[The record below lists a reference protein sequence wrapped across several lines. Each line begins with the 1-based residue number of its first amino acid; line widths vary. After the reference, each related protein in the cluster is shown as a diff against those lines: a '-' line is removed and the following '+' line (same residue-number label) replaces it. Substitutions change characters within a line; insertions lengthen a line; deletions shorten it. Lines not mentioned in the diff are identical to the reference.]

1 MTWQSEGRL
10 FASRVGLAAALI
22 FGASGQAA
30 AQTSTGTIRGFVKT
44 AQGAP
49 LAAVNVVARQS
60 DTNFERG
67 ALTTATGFF
76 NIPGLQP
83 GAYVLK
89 VSHLG
94 YAEQE
99 RPVRVLI
106 GQTLNLN
113 LELSEQ
119 AIALAGIQVQAE
131 RTAETRSTEV
141 ATNITQEQ
149 IENIPLNDR
158 NFLALAALAPGIKR
172 EGGSITSGGQS
183 MNNINVFIDGLSFKA
198 DVLQGGVAGQDASK
212 GNPFPQVAVQEF
224 RVITQQ
230 YKAEYQKAS
239 SAIITATTKS
249 GTNEWRGDV
258 FLFGQNKNLIN
269 QDFITIRT
277 CNENKTANP
286 NFVCAEQP
294 KLDKWQ
300 GGGSI
305 GGPLLRD
312 RLFLFAAYEGNHQTR
327 AFTTTL
333 GTPAQLPP
341 ANVLATLQPHEGTRS
356 SPFRS
361 NLYFGKLTYTPTSAH
376 RLEASVNVRDEY
388 DIRNF
393 GGTDSYDNAEHFHND
408 VKTFALRHQYTRS
421 NLLNEASASFQ
432 SVRWHPIPLFDEEIG
447 IRYQNVLKI
456 GGRST
461 MQDFDQRRLAFRNDI
476 SYTLAGWLG
485 DHVFKVGGNLDFLD
499 YNIIRPLN
507 GNPEFRFNATN
518 NWAFPF
524 EAAAGFG
531 DPDLSADNKQL

>member
-1 MTWQSEGRL
+1 MTRQRAVRR
-10 FASRVGLAAALI
+10 FASVLALAIALVFSVGMRA
-22 FGASGQAA
+22 Q
-30 AQTSTGTIRGFVKT
+30 AQTSTATIRGFVKDPE
-44 AQGAP
+44 GNP
-49 LAAVNVVARQS
+49 LASASVVARES
-60 DTNFERG
+60 ETNFQRG
-67 ALTTATGFF
+67 TLSTGTGFF
-76 NIPGLQP
+76 NIPGLRP
-83 GAYVLK
+83 GTYTITVTS
-89 VSHLG
+89 VG
-94 YAEQE
+94 YAETS
-99 RPVRVLI
+99 RSIRVMI
-106 GQTLNLN
+106 GQTINLSF
-113 LELSEQ
+113 EMSVQ
-119 AIALAGIQVQAE
+119 AIAMKALEVEAE
-131 RTAETRSTEV
+131 RVVETRSSEV
-141 ATNITQEQ
+141 ATNISQEQ
-149 IENIPLNDR
+149 IENIPLVDR

-393 GGTDSYDNAEHFHND
+393 GGTDS
-408 VKTFALRHQYTRS
+408 
-421 NLLNEASASFQ
+421 
-432 SVRWHPIPLFDEEIG
+432 
-447 IRYQNVLKI
+447 
-456 GGRST
+456 
-461 MQDFDQRRLAFRNDI
+461 
-476 SYTLAGWLG
+476 
-485 DHVFKVGGNLDFLD
+485 
-499 YNIIRPLN
+499 
-507 GNPEFRFNATN
+507 
-518 NWAFPF
+518 
-524 EAAAGFG
+524 
-531 DPDLSADNKQL
+531 